1 MTRLWEGLSPAKEP
15 CLGGHFPPLE
25 GAGKTHTM
33 LGMDTEPG
41 IYLQMLSDLFQAIEE
56 TRDNTDC
63 SVSMSYLEVSCLPP
77 WLPCLRNRPD
87 CDCKPPCITP
97 KSPWPLGNFRASET
111 SPEMQSPRD
120 R

>member
-1 MTRLWEGLSPAKEP
+1 
-15 CLGGHFPPLE
+15 
-25 GAGKTHTM
+25 M

-77 WLPCLRNRPD
+77 RLPCLRNRPD
-87 CDCKPPCITP
+87 
-97 KSPWPLGNFRASET
+97 
-111 SPEMQSPRD
+111 
-120 R
+120 